1 MLFMVNVS
9 TGTGAAVKE
18 DFRPEQRRGVAG
30 DSPLHSVRFLGDG

>member
-1 MLFMVNVS
+1 MLVMDRVS
-9 TGTGAAVKE
+9 TGTGEALKE